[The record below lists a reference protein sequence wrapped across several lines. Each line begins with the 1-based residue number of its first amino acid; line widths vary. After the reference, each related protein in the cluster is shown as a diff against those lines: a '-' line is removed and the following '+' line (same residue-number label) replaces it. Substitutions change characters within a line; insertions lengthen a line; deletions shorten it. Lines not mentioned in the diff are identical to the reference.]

1 LEIKILIVHRQNKA
15 GTNCSFDLR
24 FTDLYP
30 VIESLNTDKSLIY
43 NDTTSYKSHTKTKP
57 LSVVNNEN
65 VTIVRFG
72 IHVI

>member
-1 LEIKILIVHRQNKA
+1 MEIKILIVHRQNKA
-15 GTNCSFDLR
+15 GINCSSDLH
-24 FTDLYP
+24 FTYLHP
-30 VIESLNTDKSLIY
+30 VIESLHTDKSLIY
-43 NDTTSYKSHTKTKP
+43 NDTTSYKSHAKTKP